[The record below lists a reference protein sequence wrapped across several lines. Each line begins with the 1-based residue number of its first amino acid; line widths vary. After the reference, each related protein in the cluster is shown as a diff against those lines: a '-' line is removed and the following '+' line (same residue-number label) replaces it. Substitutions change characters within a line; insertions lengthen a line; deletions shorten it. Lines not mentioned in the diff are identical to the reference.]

1 MSSPV
6 TAAPAPPP
14 QPVQNLLDFD
24 DDDVTPVNVPA
35 PAPTPVTTRQD
46 LAMNKALPKPIG
58 LDGSYPL
65 VLLSRGAEQEVIQMM
80 ISTISKPRLKS

>member
-1 MSSPV
+1 
-6 TAAPAPPP
+6 
-14 QPVQNLLDFD
+14 LDFD

-35 PAPTPVTTRQD
+35 PAPVPASAPVATRQS

-58 LDGSYPL
+58 LDGDYPFIFL
-65 VLLSRGAEQEVIQMM
+65 PRGAEQEVEQMM